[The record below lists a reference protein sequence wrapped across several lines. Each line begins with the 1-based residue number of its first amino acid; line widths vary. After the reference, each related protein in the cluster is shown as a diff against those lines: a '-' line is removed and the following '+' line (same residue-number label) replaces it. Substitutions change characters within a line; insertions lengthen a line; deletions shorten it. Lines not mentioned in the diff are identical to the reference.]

1 MFLRDGK
8 INSVSIIKTNVAAVK
23 KKIKMGK
30 KYQKKKYFGT
40 GVYKARF
47 FRRAKSSSCFVIS
60 GVRFL

>member
-1 MFLRDGK
+1 M
-8 INSVSIIKTNVAAVK
+8 NSVSIIKTNVAAVKK

-40 GVYKARF
+40 GVYKLRF